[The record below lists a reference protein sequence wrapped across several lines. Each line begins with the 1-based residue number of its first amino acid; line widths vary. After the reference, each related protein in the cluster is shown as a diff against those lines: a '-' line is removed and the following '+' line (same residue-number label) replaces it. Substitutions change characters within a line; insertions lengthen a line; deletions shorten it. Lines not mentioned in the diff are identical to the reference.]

1 MNICWL
7 SGLTIEFNCSV
18 CGHWQ
23 YRSIAADDRILDLAM
38 ATLECNVCGGRTVLI
53 VVTDE
58 ERDYQDAL
66 WHRCAEERDLRS
78 PLAEICHERLEYI
91 NRHPQIDQDGI
102 GQDEISQDETSQDD
116 TVDDMPLRDL
126 RIAQHF
132 TLATLASVSGIS
144 SVRLANWESWDK
156 ADRPSTARDPLNM
169 SLRSAQRLAKALNVS
184 LDDLASALDD

>member
-38 ATLECNVCGGRTVLI
+38 TTLECTVCGGRTVLI

-66 WHRCAEERDLRS
+66 WHRCAEERDLLS

-91 NRHPQIDQDGI
+91 NRHSQIDQDGT
-102 GQDEISQDETSQDD
+102 GQDETSQDD
-116 TVDDMPLRDL
+116 TVDDMSLRDL
-126 RIAQHF
+126 RTAQHF